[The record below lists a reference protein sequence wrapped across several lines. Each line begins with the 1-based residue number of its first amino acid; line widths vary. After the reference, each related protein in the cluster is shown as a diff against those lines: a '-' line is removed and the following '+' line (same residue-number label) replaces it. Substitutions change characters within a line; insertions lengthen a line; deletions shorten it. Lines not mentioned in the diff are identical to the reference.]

1 MLILLFVS
9 EVVIHLYNL
18 VVLNLGGLKYLAE
31 AVYLNRL
38 DFWGRENCILQT
50 APFSFVYIIYVFR
63 ILELTEILQVIHSS
77 HPSLQ
82 MRKLRFKDSNHYA
95 DQTIVLICPGYS
107 AFNAKTGKLEANGD
121 KLVIPTTNELTQSFV
136 AVIDIL
142 QTSDIKSTS
151 HDIIMR

>member
-1 MLILLFVS
+1 MLTLLFVS
-9 EVVIHLYNL
+9 EVVTHLYNL

-31 AVYLNRL
+31 AVYMNRL
-38 DFWGRENCILQT
+38 DFWGRENCIMQT
-50 APFSFVYIIYVFR
+50 ATFSFVYIIYVFR

-95 DQTIVLICPGYS
+95 DQTTVL
-107 AFNAKTGKLEANGD
+107 KTGKLEANGD
-121 KLVIPTTNELTQSFV
+121 KLVTPTTNELTQSFV

-142 QTSDIKSTS
+142 QTSGIKSTS
-151 HDIIMR
+151 HDSIM